1 MSIPDSE
8 SLNSASVRTVR
19 PVAVIDIGTSS
30 IRMAIAEIDDH
41 GGVRTLETLSQAVS
55 LGKDTFT
62 EGAIDKDTIEDCV
75 RVLKSY
81 RQVLVE
87 YQIVNADQIRV
98 VATSAVREARNRL
111 AFNDRV
117 YVATGLEVEPLDEAE
132 VNRITYLGV
141 QPFLQAQP
149 ALSIAKTIVLEV
161 GGGSTELLVVR
172 NNNVLFSHS
181 YRLGSLRL
189 RETLEAYQ
197 TPSGQVR
204 EIMASQIDRVVHQ
217 VREDLSPNGQVEMVA
232 LGGDVRFAASQL
244 IPDWERSSLARV
256 PLAALEEFTNEI
268 LKLSEDE
275 IVRKHHISF
284 PDADTLGPA
293 LLTYVTLARSFGLVN
308 VMVSNANL
316 RDGLLKEMAT
326 DSSWSEEF
334 ANQIIRSALDLGDR
348 FDFDEPHAK
357 HVAELSKKLFA
368 ELRNEHQLDRR
379 HEVILYLAA
388 LLHEIGLYVSFQSHH
403 KHAMYLIRNSELFG
417 LGKKSV
423 LLTALVA
430 RYYRRASPQPSHDG
444 YSSLDRDDR
453 VTVAKLAAILR
464 VAVALDESRSQR
476 IEDVHCRR
484 DGSRLII
491 QVPEVDD
498 LSIEQLALRQSG
510 SLFEE
515 IFGLQVLLRTGSG
528 AG

>member
-1 MSIPDSE
+1 
-8 SLNSASVRTVR
+8 
-19 PVAVIDIGTSS
+19 
-30 IRMAIAEIDDH
+30 MAIAEIDDH

-62 EGAIDKDTIEDCV
+62 EGAIGKDTIEDCA

-172 NNNVLFSHS
+172 NNDVLFSHS

-189 RETLEAYQ
+189 RETLEAYH

-204 EIMASQIDRVVHQ
+204 EIMASQLDRVVRQ

-256 PLAALEEFTNEI
+256 PLVALEEFTNEI

-491 QVPEVDD
+491 EVPEVDD

>member
-1 MSIPDSE
+1 MPATDSE
-8 SLNSASVRTVR
+8 SLNSAPVRTVR

-30 IRMAIAEIDDH
+30 IRMAIAEIDSH

-62 EGAIDKDTIEDCV
+62 GGAITKGTIEDCV
-75 RVLKSY
+75 RVLTSY
-81 RQVLVE
+81 KRVLVE
-87 YQIVNADQIRV
+87 YQIVNAEQIRV

-189 RETLEAYQ
+189 RETLEAYH
-197 TPSGQVR
+197 TPAGQVR
-204 EIMASQIDRVVHQ
+204 EIMASQIDRVVRQ

-232 LGGDVRFAASQL
+232 LGGDIRFAASQL
-244 IPDWERSSLARV
+244 LPDWDRSTLALV
-256 PLAALEEFTNEI
+256 PLIELENFTNEI

-275 IVRKHHISF
+275 IVHKHHISF

-293 LLTYVTLARSFGLVN
+293 LLTYITMARSFGLIN

-326 DSSWSEEF
+326 KSSWSEEF
-334 ANQIIRSALDLGDR
+334 ANQIIRSALDLGNR
-348 FDFDEPHAK
+348 FDFDEPHAR
-357 HVAELSKKLFA
+357 HVAELSKRLFD
-368 ELRNEHQLDRR
+368 ELRDEHKLDRQ

-388 LLHEIGLYVSFQSHH
+388 LLHEIGLYVSYQSHH
-403 KHAMYLIRNSELFG
+403 KHAMYLIRHSELFG
-417 LGKKSV
+417 LGRKSV

-430 RYYRRASPQPSHDG
+430 RYYRRASPQPGHEG

-476 IEDVHCRR
+476 IKELRCRR
-484 DGSRLII
+484 ERSRLII
-491 QVPEVDD
+491 EVPDVDD

-510 SLFEE
+510 TLFED
-515 IFGLQVLLRTGSG
+515 IFGLQVLLRTESRPG
-528 AG
+528 

>member
-1 MSIPDSE
+1 MSSDSE
-8 SLNSASVRTVR
+8 GPNSAAPRIVR

-30 IRMAIAEIDDH
+30 IRMAVAEIDNC
-41 GGVRTLETLSQAVS
+41 GGVRTLETLAQAVN

-62 EGAIDKDTIEDCV
+62 EGAIKKTTIEDCV

-87 YQIVNADQIRV
+87 YQIVKADQIRV

-117 YVATGLEVEPLDEAE
+117 YVATGLDVEPLDEAE

-141 QPFLQAQP
+141 QPFLRTEP
-149 ALSIAKTIVLEV
+149 AMSASKTVVIEV

-189 RETLEAYQ
+189 RETLEAYH

-217 VREDLSPNGQVEMVA
+217 VLEDISPAESVEMVA
-232 LGGDVRFAASQL
+232 LGGDVRIAASQL
-244 IPDWERSSLARV
+244 VPDWDRSSLACV
-256 PLAALEEFTNEI
+256 PLPALEGFTNRI
-268 LKLSEDE
+268 LKLAEDE
-275 IVRKHHISF
+275 IVRKLHLSF
-284 PDADTLGPA
+284 PEADTLGPA
-293 LLTYVTLARSFGLVN
+293 LLTYVTLARSFGLSH

-326 DSSWSEEF
+326 DSSWSEEY
-334 ANQIIRSALDLGDR
+334 ANQIIRSAVDLGNR
-348 FDFDEPHAK
+348 YDFDEPHAR
-357 HVAELSKKLFA
+357 HVAELSKMLFA
-368 ELRNEHQLDRR
+368 ELRDEHHLDRR

-388 LLHEIGLYVSFQSHH
+388 LLHEIGLYVSYQSHH

-417 LGKKSV
+417 VGKKSV
-423 LLTALVA
+423 LLTSLVA
-430 RYYRRASPQPSHDG
+430 RYYRRASPQPAHEG

-476 IEDVHCRR
+476 INEVHCRR
-484 DGSRLII
+484 DRNRLII
-491 QVPEVDD
+491 EVPEVDD

-515 IFGLQVLLRTGSG
+515 IFGLQVLLRTARGTG
-528 AG
+528 

>member
-1 MSIPDSE
+1 MSASDAE
-8 SLNSASVRTVR
+8 SLNTPSLRTVR

-30 IRMAIAEIDDH
+30 IRMAIAEIDNH

-62 EGAIDKDTIEDCV
+62 SGAIQKGTIEDSV
-75 RVLKSY
+75 RVLRSY
-81 RQVLVE
+81 RQVLGE

-117 YVATGLEVEPLDEAE
+117 YVATGLDVEPLDEAE

-149 ALSIAKTIVLEV
+149 SLSVAKTIVMEV

-189 RETLEAYQ
+189 RETLEAYH
-197 TPSGQVR
+197 TPSDQVR

-217 VREDLSPNGQVEMVA
+217 VLEDLSPDGLVEMVA
-232 LGGDVRFAASQL
+232 LGGDVRRAASQL
-244 IPDWERSSLARV
+244 VPDWDRTSLARV
-256 PLAALEEFTNEI
+256 PLVALEEFTNEI
-268 LKLSEDE
+268 LHLSEDE
-275 IVRKHHISF
+275 LVRKHHMSF

-293 LLTYVTLARSFGLVN
+293 LLTYVTLARAFGLVN

-326 DSSWSEEF
+326 DSSWSDEF
-334 ANQIIRSALDLGDR
+334 ANQITRSAVDLGHR
-348 FDFDEPHAK
+348 YDFDEAHAR
-357 HVAELSKKLFA
+357 HVAELTKKLFA
-368 ELRNEHQLDRR
+368 ELRSEHQLDRR
-379 HEVILYLAA
+379 HEVILSLAA
-388 LLHEIGLYVSFQSHH
+388 LLHEIGLYVSYQSHH

-430 RYYRRASPQPSHDG
+430 RYYRRASPQPSHEG
-444 YSSLDRDDR
+444 YASLDRDDR

-476 IEDVHCRR
+476 IKEVHCRR

-491 QVPEVDD
+491 EVPDVDD
-498 LSIEQLALRQSG
+498 LSIETLALRQSG

-515 IFGLQVLLRTGSG
+515 IFGLQVLLRIQRGTG
-528 AG
+528 

>member
-1 MSIPDSE
+1 MSAADSE
-8 SLNSASVRTVR
+8 RVNSASVRTVR

-30 IRMAIAEIDDH
+30 IRMAIAEIDNH

-62 EGAIDKDTIEDCV
+62 GGVINKGTIEDCV

-81 RQVLVE
+81 KQVLVE

-149 ALSIAKTIVLEV
+149 SLSVAKTIVLEV

-189 RETLEAYQ
+189 RETLEAYH
-197 TPSGQVR
+197 TPSDQVR
-204 EIMASQIDRVVHQ
+204 EIMASQIDRVVRQ
-217 VREDLSPNGQVEMVA
+217 VREDLAPNGQVEMVA

-244 IPDWERSSLARV
+244 IPDWDRSSLARV
-256 PLAALEEFTNEI
+256 PLVSLENFTNDI
-268 LKLSEDE
+268 LKLTEDE
-275 IVRKHHISF
+275 IVHKHHISF

-293 LLTYVTLARSFGLVN
+293 LLTYITLARSFELTT

-316 RDGLLKEMAT
+316 RDGLLKEMAA

-334 ANQIIRSALDLGDR
+334 ANQVIRSALDLGNR
-348 FDFDEPHAK
+348 FDFDEPHAR
-357 HVAELSKKLFA
+357 HVAELSKRLFD
-368 ELRNEHQLDRR
+368 ELRGEHKLDRK
-379 HEVILYLAA
+379 HEVILYLSA
-388 LLHEIGLYVSFQSHH
+388 LLHEIGLYVSYQSHH

-417 LGKKSV
+417 LGRKSV

-430 RYYRRASPQPSHDG
+430 RYYRRASPQPGHEG

-453 VTVAKLAAILR
+453 VTVTKLAAILR
-464 VAVALDESRSQR
+464 IAVALDESRSQR
-476 IEDVHCRR
+476 IKEVRCRR
-484 DGSRLII
+484 DQNRLII
-491 QVPEVDD
+491 EVPDVDD

-515 IFGLQVLLRTGSG
+515 IFGLQVLLRTGRG
-528 AG
+528 AV